1 MFKVGGLNVSLSL
14 PRLGSWACDHGHC
27 LLTVPTFRGYGSS
40 WQYNKIPGIQQ
51 NHIPNAW
58 AFPLRAYEAEHRGW
72 LRLKSQRVE
81 HCLGASH
88 RCSMGFQSIALR
100 PSASIGL
107 SQILSEGKGWP
118 HGSFQSPGE
127 EEGIY
132 FASSSPRVMKGFSP
146 RPLWLSMHRGHSI
159 QC

>member
-1 MFKVGGLNVSLSL
+1 MFKVGGLDVSLSL

-40 WQYNKIPGIQQ
+40 WQYNKIPGTQQ

-58 AFPLRAYEAEHRGW
+58 AFPLRAYEAEHRGR
-72 LRLKSQRVE
+72 LRLKSQRVGR
-81 HCLGASH
+81 CLGASH
-88 RCSMGFQSIALR
+88 RCNMGFQSIAQR

-118 HGSFQSPGE
+118 HGSFHSPGE
-127 EEGIY
+127 EGGIY

-146 RPLWLSMHRGHSI
+146 RPLWLSM
-159 QC
+159 